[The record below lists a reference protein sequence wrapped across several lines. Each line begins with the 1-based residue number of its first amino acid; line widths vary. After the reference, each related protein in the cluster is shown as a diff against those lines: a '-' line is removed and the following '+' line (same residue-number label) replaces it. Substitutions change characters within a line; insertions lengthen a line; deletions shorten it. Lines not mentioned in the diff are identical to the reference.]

1 MQIKDSDKSVM
12 LPEIHLQKLEDL
24 TTHSQELYSQISQ
37 SRKSTHESTKI
48 NKEILDEILTSFLS
62 LRTKIGEVEAENAR
76 LKSGYDNAIKKKFTS
91 GLLKLRERIEHF
103 VNNENSSE
111 ETVKACEGML
121 MIFDN
126 ILDQESISYFEYEP
140 GENIRDIEYFEV
152 NERIPTTDIEKINTV
167 IKTVSRGY
175 RLEGLEDQHIIIKKA
190 KIDCYVEE

>member
-1 MQIKDSDKSVM
+1 MDDEKSFN
-12 LPEIHLQKLEDL
+12 LHLRKQYIIDEIQKIR
-24 TTHSQELYSQISQ
+24 TII
-37 SRKSTHESTKI
+37 RKSES
-48 NKEILDEILTSFLS
+48 ILSQTPLRSLIELS
-62 LRTKIGEVEAENAR
+62 KKYSVLSRSSPV
-76 LKSGYDNAIKKKFTS
+76 IKN
-91 GLLKLRERIEHF
+91 LQLKLRERIEHF
-103 VNNENSSE
+103 ANNENSSE

-190 KIDCYVEE
+190 KIDCNVEE